1 MNRTLVAGRSCDWVG
16 YRPTAS
22 STRWFCGSCGGDIV
36 QSTERRER
44 RNVGDIIK
52 NERLVGTLRDID
64 DKSMFASRNGINGIE
79 QKVGGIPNL
88 VDVFG

>member
-1 MNRTLVAGRSCDWVG
+1 MNRILVAGSSGDWVG

-22 STRWFCGSCGGDIV
+22 STRWFRGSCGDIG

-64 DKSMFASRNGINGIE
+64 DKSMFASRNGITGIE